1 MSQVINTNVLSL
13 NAQRNLNNSQG
24 ALAQSLERLSSGLR
38 INSAK
43 DDAAGLAISER
54 FTSQI
59 RGLNQAAR
67 NANDGISFAQSA
79 EGALGTVSDAMQ
91 RIRELAVQAA
101 NDTNSSSD
109 REALNN
115 EVNQLVEEINR
126 VANSTEFNG
135 ENILNGA
142 LENLVFQVGANQN
155 QTISVDGV
163 DARGSELGAD
173 VMDGVAIDAAA
184 LSNGSDFSELSDDLT
199 INGESVSL
207 DGVSSFDDI
216 VAAINAMSDD
226 TGVSAE
232 RSSGPVVTEA
242 LSFTGP
248 DGTAGTNDATI
259 EINGTEIVIA
269 ADSDIDDAV
278 AAINAQSS
286 ETGVT
291 AENVDNELVFTSD
304 SDFTIEVTDIGGDNT
319 SLAIGELDTNDDTAE
334 FVQGIDLQAAIGTGI
349 EVGGDAAGELGFD
362 NDNADTRTL
371 NDVSVATR
379 EDATETIGTVDLA
392 LQQVSTLRSEL
403 GAVQVRFEN
412 TIANLEISSENLS
425 AARSRIMDA
434 DFASETAELTRA
446 QVLQQAGTSVL
457 SQANAVPQNVLALLQ

>member
-13 NAQRNLNNSQG
+13 NAQRNLSNSQG

-59 RGLNQAAR
+59 RGLNQAVR

-79 EGALGTVSDAMQ
+79 EGALGTVGDAMQ

-101 NDTNSSSD
+101 NDTNSASD

-135 ENILNGA
+135 ENILNGELA
-142 LENLVFQVGANQN
+142 DLVFQVGANQG

-163 DARGSELGAD
+163 DSRTSQLGESLLGGETVNIATLEDTAAFDEL
-173 VMDGVAIDAAA
+173 
-184 LSNGSDFSELSDDLT
+184 NNDLT
-199 INGESVSL
+199 LNEV
-207 DGVSSFDDI
+207 GVNLAGVESFDDI
-216 VAAINAMSDD
+216 VAAINAVSDD
-226 TGVSAE
+226 SGVTASRADSVE
-232 RSSGPVVTEA
+232 TDP
-242 LSFTGP
+242 LSFTAST
-248 DGTAGTNDATI
+248 DGDTTV
-259 EINGTEIVIA
+259 EINGELITIGEGDDVNTA
-269 ADSDIDDAV
+269 ATL
-278 AAINAQSS
+278 INAESDV
-286 ETGVT
+286 TGVT
-291 AENVDNELVFTSD
+291 ATVNDNDELILSSD
-304 SDFTIEVTDIGGDNT
+304 DDFTFEVTAYGTDSDIGGFAAT
-319 SLAIGELDTNDDTAE
+319 EEQE
-334 FVQGIDLQAAIGTGI
+334 FVRAIDLEAGVSDGI
-349 EVGGDAAGELGFD
+349 VVGGDDAALLGLD
-362 NDNADTRTL
+362 GTVEDNAIA
-371 NDVSVATR
+371 DVSVLTR
-379 EDATETIGTVDLA
+379 EDATQTIGTIDAA
-392 LQQVSTLRSEL
+392 LQQVSNLRSEL
-403 GAVQVRFEN
+403 GAVQIRFES
-412 TIANLEISSENLS
+412 TISNLEISSENLS

>member
-13 NAQRNLNNSQG
+13 NAQRNLGNSQG
-24 ALAQSLERLSSGLR
+24 ALAQSLERLSSGMR

-67 NANDGISFAQSA
+67 NANDGISFAQTA
-79 EGALGTVSDAMQ
+79 EGALGTIGDAMQ

-101 NDTNSSSD
+101 NDTNSASD

-126 VANSTEFNG
+126 VADTTEFNG
-135 ENILNGA
+135 QAVLSGEGDGELF
-142 LENLVFQVGANQN
+142 FQVGANQN
-155 QTISVDGV
+155 QTISVEGV
-163 DARGSELGAD
+163 DARGSQLGTASL
-173 VMDGVAIDAAA
+173 DGVAIDAAA
-184 LSNGSDFSELSDDLT
+184 LVDGANDFGALTDDLT
-199 INGESVSL
+199 INGEEIDLSAIG
-207 DGVSSFDDI
+207 DFDDI
-216 VAAINAMSDD
+216 VAAINAVSDD

-242 LSFTGP
+242 FSYQGP
-248 DGTAGTNDATI
+248 DGTSPDDDAVLTI
-259 EINGTEIVIA
+259 GSTTITIA
-269 ADSDIDDAV
+269 AGAEIDDAV
-278 AAINAQSS
+278 AAINA
-286 ETGVT
+286 ETGTTGVT
-291 AENVDNELVFTSD
+291 AENVDGELVFSSET
-304 SDFTIEVTDIGGDNT
+304 DFTVQVTTAGGDGQA
-319 SLAIGELDTNDDTAE
+319 LEIGDLGTDEAS
-334 FVQGIDLQAAIGTGI
+334 FVQGIELSGSPADGI
-349 EVGGDAAGELGFD
+349 NLGGDAAGELGLGGTA
-362 NDNADTRTL
+362 NVNTL
-371 NDVSVATR
+371 DGVSVLAR
-379 EDATETIGTVDLA
+379 EDATETLGTIDAA
-392 LQQVSTLRSEL
+392 LQQISGLRSEL
-403 GAVQVRFEN
+403 GAVQIRFES
-412 TIANLEISSENLS
+412 TISNLEISSENLS

>member
-13 NAQRNLNNSQG
+13 NAQRNLGNSQG

-79 EGALGTVSDAMQ
+79 EGALGTIGDAMQ

-109 REALNN
+109 RQALNN
-115 EVNQLVEEINR
+115 EVQQLVEEINR

-135 ENILNGA
+135 ENILNGE
-142 LENLVFQVGANQN
+142 LEDLVFQVGANQN

-163 DARGSELGAD
+163 DARGSQLGTASLGGD
-173 VMDGVAIDAAA
+173 S
-184 LSNGSDFSELSDDLT
+184 LLLSELPEDDGDLNLT
-199 INGESVSL
+199 DIEINDRTISL
-207 DGVSSFDDI
+207 GSAEDLDDV
-216 VAAINAMSDD
+216 VAAINAATDD
-226 TGVSAE
+226 TGVTAARADE
-232 RSSGPVVTEA
+232 VVH
-242 LSFTGP
+242 
-248 DGTAGTNDATI
+248 TI
-259 EINGTEIVIA
+259 ETLNTDGGGTVTINGAEITIA
-269 ADSDIDDAV
+269 DGASDQEVLD
-278 AAINAQSS
+278 AINAESAQ
-286 ETGVT
+286 TNVT
-291 AENVDNELVFTSD
+291 ASFD
-304 SDFTIEVTDIGGDNT
+304 SDGDLVLTGTGDDIEISATDAGDFDFGGLDSDGET
-319 SLAIGELDTNDDTAE
+319 YLRAIELMASPAD
-334 FVQGIDLQAAIGTGI
+334 GIDVSGT
-349 EVGGDAAGELGFD
+349 DAADLGLD
-362 NDNADTRTL
+362 GDVDVNTL
-371 NDVSVATR
+371 DGVSVETR
-379 EDATETIGTVDLA
+379 EDATETIGTIDAA
-392 LQQVSTLRSEL
+392 LQQISGLRSEL
-403 GAVQVRFEN
+403 GAVQIRFEN

>member
-13 NAQRNLNNSQG
+13 NAQRNLGNSQG

-67 NANDGISFAQSA
+67 NANDGISFAQTA
-79 EGALGTVSDAMQ
+79 EGALGTVGDAMQ
-91 RIRELAVQAA
+91 RIRELAVQSA
-101 NDTNSSSD
+101 NDSNSASD

-115 EVNQLVEEINR
+115 EVQQLIEEINR
-126 VANSTEFNG
+126 VADSTEFNG
-135 ENILNGA
+135 ESILNGE
-142 LENLVFQVGANQN
+142 LEDLVFQVGANQN

-163 DARGSELGAD
+163 DARGSQLGSGALATGESLRNDGDLFDEGDLD
-173 VMDGVAIDAAA
+173 VDGDTDI
-184 LSNGSDFSELSDDLT
+184 T
-199 INGESVSL
+199 INGRAVDL
-207 DGVSSFDDI
+207 DGAGDLDDVVS
-216 VAAINAMSDD
+216 AINELTES
-226 TGVSAE
+226 TGVEAARAE
-232 RSSGPVVTEA
+232 EVVTEG
-242 LSFTGP
+242 LEFTAG
-248 DGTAGTNDATI
+248 DGTATFTVGDDTYNVDMSGIEDA
-259 EINGTEIVIA
+259 E
-269 ADSDIDDAV
+269 DAV
-278 AAINAQSS
+278 
-286 ETGVT
+286 
-291 AENVDNELVFTSD
+291 DELNRVLSDSGIVASLNDDDEIVFTSD
-304 SDFTIEVTDIGGDNT
+304 SDFSISVDADGEPLEFGNIGHEDDVEFLRGIELTGPLGDEISVGGEN
-319 SLAIGELDTNDDTAE
+319 AG
-334 FVQGIDLQAAIGTGI
+334 DLFGTGL
-349 EVGGDAAGELGFD
+349 ETEQQS
-362 NDNADTRTL
+362 L
-371 NDVSVATR
+371 NNVNVLTR
-379 EDATETIGTVDLA
+379 EDATDTIGVVDDA
-392 LQQVSTLRSEL
+392 LQQISGLRAEL

>member
-13 NAQRNLNNSQG
+13 NAQRNLGNSQG

-79 EGALGTVSDAMQ
+79 EGALGTIGDAMQ

-109 REALNN
+109 RQALNN
-115 EVNQLVEEINR
+115 EVQQLVEEINR

-135 ENILNGA
+135 ENILNGE
-142 LENLVFQVGANQN
+142 LEDLVFQVGANQN

-163 DARGSELGAD
+163 DARGSQLGTASL
-173 VMDGVAIDAAA
+173 GGES
-184 LSNGSDFSELSDDLT
+184 LLLSDLPDDDGDLDLT
-199 INGESVSL
+199 
-207 DGVSSFDDI
+207 DI
-216 VAAINAMSDD
+216 VINERTINLGSAEDLDDVVTAINAATDD
-226 TGVSAE
+226 TGVSAARAE
-232 RSSGPVVTEA
+232 EVVQTIGA
-242 LSFTGP
+242 IDSTGGATVTINEVDITIA
-248 DGTAGTNDATI
+248 DGATDE
-259 EINGTEIVIA
+259 EIL
-269 ADSDIDDAV
+269 D
-278 AAINAQSS
+278 AINAESAQ
-286 ETGVT
+286 TNVT
-291 AENVDNELVFTSD
+291 ASFDGDGELVLTGSGD
-304 SDFTIEVTDIGGDNT
+304 DIAVDVDGGTDFSFGDLGNDGEETYLRAIELSASPAD
-319 SLAIGELDTNDDTAE
+319 
-334 FVQGIDLQAAIGTGI
+334 GID
-349 EVGGDAAGELGFD
+349 VGGT
-362 NDNADTRTL
+362 NAEVLALDGDVNVNTL
-371 NDVSVATR
+371 DGVSVASR
-379 EDATETIGTVDLA
+379 EDATETIGTIDAA
-392 LQQVSTLRSEL
+392 LQQISGLRSEL
-403 GAVQVRFEN
+403 GAVQIRFEN

>member
-13 NAQRNLNNSQG
+13 NAQRNLSNSQG

-59 RGLNQAAR
+59 RGLNQAVR

-79 EGALGTVSDAMQ
+79 EGALGTVGDAMQ

-101 NDTNSSSD
+101 NDTNSASD

-135 ENILNGA
+135 ENILNGE
-142 LENLVFQVGANQN
+142 LEDLVFQVGANQG

-163 DARGSELGAD
+163 DSRTSQLGESLLGGETVNIATLEDAAPFDELNNDLTLNEVGVNLAD
-173 VMDGVAIDAAA
+173 V
-184 LSNGSDFSELSDDLT
+184 E
-199 INGESVSL
+199 
-207 DGVSSFDDI
+207 SFDDI
-216 VAAINAMSDD
+216 VAAINAVSDD
-226 TGVSAE
+226 SGVTASRADSVE
-232 RSSGPVVTEA
+232 TDPLAFTASSGGDTTV
-242 LSFTGP
+242 
-248 DGTAGTNDATI
+248 
-259 EINGTEIVIA
+259 EINGETITIGENDDVNTA
-269 ADSDIDDAV
+269 ATL
-278 AAINAQSS
+278 INAESGV
-286 ETGVT
+286 TGVT
-291 AENVDNELVFTSD
+291 ATVNDNDELILSSD
-304 SDFTIEVTDIGGDNT
+304 DDFTFEVTAYGTDSDIGGFD
-319 SLAIGELDTNDDTAE
+319 AAEEQE
-334 FVQGIDLQAAIGTGI
+334 FVRAINLEAGVSDGIV
-349 EVGGDAAGELGFD
+349 VGGDDAALLGLD
-362 NDNADTRTL
+362 GTVEDNAIA
-371 NDVSVATR
+371 DVSVLTR
-379 EDATETIGTVDLA
+379 EDATQTIGTIDAA
-392 LQQVSTLRSEL
+392 LQQVSNLRSEL
-403 GAVQVRFEN
+403 GAVQIRFES
-412 TIANLEISSENLS
+412 TISNLEISSENLS

>member
-79 EGALGTVSDAMQ
+79 EGALGTIGDAMQ

-109 REALNN
+109 RQALNN
-115 EVNQLVEEINR
+115 EVQQLVEEINR

-135 ENILNGA
+135 ENILNGE
-142 LENLVFQVGANQN
+142 LEDLIFQVGANQN

-163 DARGSELGAD
+163 DARGSQLGTASLA
-173 VMDGVAIDAAA
+173 G
-184 LSNGSDFSELSDDLT
+184 GSLELSDLLNASDEFELTDLEINDRT
-199 INGESVSL
+199 INLGSAEDLDDAVTAINAATDDTGVTAARADEVVQTIGAIDTTDGGSVDINGATITIADGATDQEVLDAINAESAQTNVTASFDDNGELVLTGSDDDIAIDVTGADTGFSFGVLGNDGEETYLRGIELSASPADGIDVGGTDAGDLGLDGEVDVNTL
-207 DGVSSFDDI
+207 DGVS
-216 VAAINAMSDD
+216 VAS
-226 TGVSAE
+226 
-232 RSSGPVVTEA
+232 
-242 LSFTGP
+242 
-248 DGTAGTNDATI
+248 
-259 EINGTEIVIA
+259 
-269 ADSDIDDAV
+269 
-278 AAINAQSS
+278 
-286 ETGVT
+286 
-291 AENVDNELVFTSD
+291 
-304 SDFTIEVTDIGGDNT
+304 
-319 SLAIGELDTNDDTAE
+319 
-334 FVQGIDLQAAIGTGI
+334 
-349 EVGGDAAGELGFD
+349 
-362 NDNADTRTL
+362 
-371 NDVSVATR
+371 R
-379 EDATETIGTVDLA
+379 EDATETIGTVDAA
-392 LQQVSTLRSEL
+392 LQQISGLRSEL
-403 GAVQVRFEN
+403 GAVQIRFEN

-434 DFASETAELTRA
+434 DFAAETAELTRA

>member
-13 NAQRNLNNSQG
+13 NAQRNLSNSQG

-59 RGLNQAAR
+59 RGLNQAVR

-79 EGALGTVSDAMQ
+79 EGALGTVGDAMQ

-101 NDTNSSSD
+101 NDTNSASD

-135 ENILNGA
+135 ENILNGE
-142 LENLVFQVGANQN
+142 LEDLVFQVGANQG

-163 DARGSELGAD
+163 DSRTSQLGESLLGGETVNLADLEDDGAFGALNNDLTLNEVGVNLAD
-173 VMDGVAIDAAA
+173 V
-184 LSNGSDFSELSDDLT
+184 E
-199 INGESVSL
+199 
-207 DGVSSFDDI
+207 SFDDI
-216 VAAINAMSDD
+216 VAAINAVSDD
-226 TGVSAE
+226 SGVTASRADSVE
-232 RSSGPVVTEA
+232 TDPLAFSTS
-242 LSFTGP
+242 
-248 DGTAGTNDATI
+248 TAGDMTV
-259 EINGTEIVIA
+259 EINGEEITIGQDDDVNTA
-269 ADSDIDDAV
+269 ATL
-278 AAINAQSS
+278 INAESGV
-286 ETGVT
+286 TGVT
-291 AENVDNELVFTSD
+291 ATVNDNDQLILSSD
-304 SDFTIEVTDIGGDNT
+304 DDFTFEVTVSGDGGAIGGF
-319 SLAIGELDTNDDTAE
+319 DDTDGEQE
-334 FVQGIDLQAAIGTGI
+334 FVRAINLEAGVSDGIV
-349 EVGGDAAGELGFD
+349 VGGDDAALLGLGGTVE
-362 NDNADTRTL
+362 DNAIA
-371 NDVSVATR
+371 DVSVLTR
-379 EDATETIGTVDLA
+379 EDATQTIGTIDAA
-392 LQQVSTLRSEL
+392 LQQVSNLRSEL
-403 GAVQVRFEN
+403 GAVQIRFES
-412 TIANLEISSENLS
+412 TISNLEISSENLS